1 MIDDNEADELFRE
14 YRLTRDVKIRNR
26 LVENY
31 LNIAEILAKKFSGRG
46 VEYDDLFQVAS
57 EALISGVEKFD
68 PDLGNRFTTYI
79 TPTITGMIKNY
90 FRDYSRSVRLPRRVY
105 TVAAAVREAANAYY
119 KEYGVKPNV
128 GWLAEKTGYSEE
140 LIIEALECR
149 APVSLDA
156 RVKSGDGEKDA
167 PLYEVIAS
175 DGDTCEKFEDKEAL
189 RAEIEKLDPTERKVV
204 SLRFVKGMSQSEV
217 GKQLGVSQMF
227 VSRAERKIV
236 EKLKDALLL

>member
-105 TVAAAVREAANAYY
+105 TVAAAVREAANA
-119 KEYGVKPNV
+119 
-128 GWLAEKTGYSEE
+128 
-140 LIIEALECR
+140 
-149 APVSLDA
+149 
-156 RVKSGDGEKDA
+156 
-167 PLYEVIAS
+167 
-175 DGDTCEKFEDKEAL
+175 
-189 RAEIEKLDPTERKVV
+189 
-204 SLRFVKGMSQSEV
+204 
-217 GKQLGVSQMF
+217 
-227 VSRAERKIV
+227 
-236 EKLKDALLL
+236 